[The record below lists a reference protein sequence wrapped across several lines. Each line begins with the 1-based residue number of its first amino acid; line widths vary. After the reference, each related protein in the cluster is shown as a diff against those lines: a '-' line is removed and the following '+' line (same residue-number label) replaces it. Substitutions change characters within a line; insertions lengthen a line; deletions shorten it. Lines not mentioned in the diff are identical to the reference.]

1 MPRSPINWGLTLAD
15 VARDRAQPHPIRE
28 ERLRTTMGI
37 RGGPAVS
44 LVGWRGLRG
53 RRYVFEIHD
62 LAEAAALIRTTG
74 RPVVALGVRR
84 DAAGLAE
91 PVRPTWFGADA
102 SPEGFLD
109 AIGRDGC
116 TEVHLHRL
124 ADSEAEARA
133 VVADI
138 DASQAASLG
147 KKAA

>member
-1 MPRSPINWGLTLAD
+1 MRRSLHWGCALRD
-15 VARDRAQPHPIRE
+15 VRDDRTKPPAIRE
-28 ERLRTTMGI
+28 ERLRTTAGL
-37 RGGPAVS
+37 RGSPAVS
-44 LVGWRGLRG
+44 LVGWRGLSG